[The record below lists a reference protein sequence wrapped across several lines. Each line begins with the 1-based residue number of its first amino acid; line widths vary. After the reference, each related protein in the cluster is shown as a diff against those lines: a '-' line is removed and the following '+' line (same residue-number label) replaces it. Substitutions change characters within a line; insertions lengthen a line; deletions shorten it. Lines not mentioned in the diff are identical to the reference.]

1 MTVNEPA
8 SNKEQLQFG
17 LKGNTCPSVFA
28 TESPMKH
35 SKLDHSRLGQVKS
48 GARLK
53 SVLFNNDVS

>member
-8 SNKEQLQFG
+8 SNREQLQFG

-35 SKLDHSRLGQVKS
+35 LKVDHSKLGQVKCR
-48 GARLK
+48 AQLT
-53 SVLFNNDVS
+53 SVLFNNEVS